1 MAAHT
6 ITIRYCTLCN
16 WMLRAGW
23 MAQELLSTF
32 GTDLAGGITLIPD
45 TGGVFQ
51 IHCNGVPIWDCKTD
65 GGFPDAKVLK
75 PHRPARRLASARPV
89 TPGKSAAPE
98 RPARCTGLRRPCHRS
113 PGQGRSPGRFRPCRQ
128 HPHQRHPQRHL
139 PQRHLTHQR
148 LLQRRFTGRQLPCQ
162 PGTCQLERHQPR
174 PYQPHRCR
182 PYLCRQLP
190 QWQPEQPALTAGNFC
205 PAGRRRR
212 DESPAGAAREGA
224 STEALAGRPPMRAN
238 PESVHGRRYPAW
250 HGDHPCRWRLA
261 GTRPGPHTTRASTGM
276 NGPPTRSGPMAHSRI
291 PP

>member
-75 PHRPARRLASARPV
+75 QRVRDQIDPTRNLGHIDRHAASHPPGRSHPASPLPPNGQ
-89 TPGKSAAPE
+89 PGAPAFADRAIE
-98 RPARCTGLRRPCHRS
+98 APD
-113 PGQGRSPGRFRPCRQ
+113 QGRSPGRFRPCRQ

-224 STEALAGRPPMRAN
+224 STEALAGRPPDEAN
-238 PESVHGRRYPAW
+238 PNPCTAGVTLPGTETTPADGVLPAHGQG
-250 HGDHPCRWRLA
+250 H
-261 GTRPGPHTTRASTGM
+261 TRPGPAQE
-276 NGPPTRSGPMAHSRI
+276 
-291 PP
+291 